1 MYHPARGNFRL
12 QFNKIKV
19 VMTNMIMTN
28 IMISLT
34 EVEPVTALQYNLG
47 ILSLGIARACW
58 FWSTVLLLAAELRLA
73 LGMFLQVNPYFEPF
87 ATLWTFTDPLLNF
100 GRMYYPR
107 VLGFDTAP
115 WVNMGAL
122 GQLVTI
128 LDVYIFGPNEMR
140 ASNPSEPVI
149 KPDLTE
155 DDVPSLKYKIVS
167 DIIDNIKPDHQ
178 KEWLESFSFEDIY
191 FRRVPGA
198 PPLEEISNNLIIDGS
213 MPGIFNDPAP
223 IMEFGIF
230 HFSLTNNPLFDTILF
245 VIDIPANI
253 LEFLT

>member
-1 MYHPARGNFRL
+1 
-12 QFNKIKV
+12 
-19 VMTNMIMTN
+19 MIVFTDTT
-28 IMISLT
+28 SLLLALT
-34 EVEPVTALQYNLG
+34 DVAPVTALPDVSPVTALQYNVG
-47 ILSLGIARACW
+47 ILSLGVARACW
-58 FWSTVLLLAAELRLA
+58 FWLTLLLLAAELRLA

-100 GRMYYPR
+100 GRMFYPR

-115 WVNMGAL
+115 WINMGAVA
-122 GQLVTI
+122 QLVTM
-128 LDVYIFGPNEMR
+128 LDVYVFGPNAM
-140 ASNPSEPVI
+140 NGSES
-149 KPDLTE
+149 TE
-155 DDVPSLKYKIVS
+155 DSLKYKIVG
-167 DIIDNIKPDHQ
+167 DIIDNVKPENQ

-198 PPLEEISNNLIIDGS
+198 PPLEEISNNLIIDTS

-230 HFSLTNNPLFDTILF
+230 HLSLTNPLFDTLLF
-245 VIDIPANI
+245 IINIPTNI

>member
-1 MYHPARGNFRL
+1 MDMPH
-12 QFNKIKV
+12 
-19 VMTNMIMTN
+19 MIV
-28 IMISLT
+28 SLT
-34 EVEPVTALQYNLG
+34 EVQPVTALQYNLG
-47 ILSLGIARACW
+47 ILSLGVARACW
-58 FWSTVLLLAAELRLA
+58 FWLTILLLSAELRLA

-128 LDVYIFGPNEMR
+128 LDLYVFGPNEMR
-140 ASNPSEPVI
+140 ASNASEPII
-149 KPDLTE
+149 KPDSTILE
-155 DDVPSLKYKIVS
+155 DDELPDLPSLKYRIVS
-167 DIIDNIKPDHQ
+167 DIIDGIKPENQ

-245 VIDIPANI
+245 IIDIPTNI

>member
-1 MYHPARGNFRL
+1 MMSMNAPTVL
-12 QFNKIKV
+12 
-19 VMTNMIMTN
+19 
-28 IMISLT
+28 ISLADIA
-34 EVEPVTALQYNLG
+34 PVTSLQYNVG
-47 ILSLGIARACW
+47 ILSLGVARACW
-58 FWSTVLLLAAELRLA
+58 FWLTILLLAAELRLA

-100 GRMYYPR
+100 GRMFYPR

-115 WVNMGAL
+115 WVNMGAVAQVVSL
-122 GQLVTI
+122 
-128 LDVYIFGPNEMR
+128 LDVYVFGPNTMR
-140 ASNPSEPVI
+140 GESN
-149 KPDLTE
+149 E
-155 DDVPSLKYKIVS
+155 DSLKYKIVE
-167 DIIDNIKPDHQ
+167 DMIDSVKPENQ

-198 PPLEEISNNLIIDGS
+198 PPLEEISNNLIIDTS

-230 HFSLTNNPLFDTILF
+230 HLSLTNPLFDTLLF
-245 VIDIPANI
+245 IINIPTNI